1 MIVSSKEEKNKGLEE
16 AQNLKVLRDLL
27 IATMESGLWRARGIN
42 YMRNKLG
49 VTLARIFI
57 HVKHF
62 GHYLKSYKRLLNGFI
77 EIMMTRFMFLNNS
90 GCHRKN
96 SLYEGN
102 SYQANE
108 IDCFLSR
115 QALVVT

>member
-16 AQNLKVLRDLL
+16 TQNLKVLRDLL
-27 IATMESGLWRARGIN
+27 IVTMESGLWRARGIVKD

-62 GHYLKSYKRLLNGFI
+62 GHYLKSY
-77 EIMMTRFMFLNNS
+77 
-90 GCHRKN
+90 
-96 SLYEGN
+96 
-102 SYQANE
+102 
-108 IDCFLSR
+108 
-115 QALVVT
+115 